1 MPAGRRGGGRP
12 SGDSDGRMS
21 RARRDA
27 LYWAGVLLVA
37 GWGLV
42 QLLPILWMISTSL
55 KPLRQVFALPIQW
68 IPNPPQWTNYPDAW
82 NQFPFAR
89 YFANSFIVSLSV
101 TVLNVLL
108 AGMAG
113 YSLAKY
119 RYFGQRA
126 LFIAVLATLMLPIEV
141 LMVPTFLIVKNL
153 GWLNSYPGLI
163 IPVVADAFGI
173 FLMRQFMLSLPDS
186 LVEAARIDG
195 ASELRTY
202 FRIVV
207 PLTWPAVLTLA
218 IFTWRETWDAFVWPF
233 IIISDD
239 RLRTVPIG
247 LQRFQEQYVTT
258 YNSVMAISTIAMIPM
273 ILLFFFFQRA
283 FIRGI
288 ALSGL
293 KE

>member
-1 MPAGRRGGGRP
+1 VVRRHG
-12 SGDSDGRMS
+12 
-21 RARRDA
+21 AFFW
-27 LYWAGVLLVA
+27 LGVLLVVA
-37 GWGLV
+37 WGIV
-42 QLLPILWMISTSL
+42 QLAPIFWMVSTSL
-55 KPLRQVFALPIQW
+55 KPLSRVFELPIQW
-68 IPNPPQWTNYPDAW
+68 IPRPPQWHNYPEAW
-82 NQFPFAR
+82 NEFPFAR
-89 YFANSFIVSLSV
+89 YFLNSFIVSGSV
-101 TVLNVLL
+101 TILNVFL
-108 AGMAG
+108 AGLAG

-126 LFIAVLATLMLPIEV
+126 LFIAILSSLMLPIEV
-141 LMVPTFLIVKNL
+141 LMVPTFLIVKSL
-153 GWLNSYPGLI
+153 GWLNTYQGLI

-173 FLMRQFMLSLPDS
+173 FLMRQFMLGLPDS

-195 ASELRTY
+195 AGELGTY

-207 PLTWPAVLTLA
+207 PLIWPAVLTLA

-233 IIISDD
+233 IIITDD
-239 RLRTVPIG
+239 ALRTVPIG

-258 YNSVMAISTIAMIPM
+258 YNSVMAISTIAMVPM

-293 KE
+293 KD

>member
-1 MPAGRRGGGRP
+1 VVRRPGV
-12 SGDSDGRMS
+12 
-21 RARRDA
+21 
-27 LYWAGVLLVA
+27 LYWLGVLLVVA
-37 GWGLV
+37 WGIV

-55 KPLRQVFALPIQW
+55 KPLNRVFDLPIQW
-68 IPNPPQWTNYPDAW
+68 IPRPPQWGNYPAAW
-82 NQFPFAR
+82 NEFPFAR
-89 YFANSFIVSLSV
+89 YFVNSFIVSASV
-101 TVLNVLL
+101 TVLNVFL
-108 AGMAG
+108 AGLAG

-126 LFIAVLATLMLPIEV
+126 LFIAILSTLMLPIEV
-141 LMVPTFLIVKNL
+141 LMVPTFLIVKAL
-153 GWLNSYPGLI
+153 GWLNTYQGLI

-173 FLMRQFMLSLPDS
+173 FLMRQFMLGLPDS

-195 ASELRTY
+195 AGELGTY

-207 PLTWPAVLTLA
+207 PLIWPAVLTLA
-218 IFTWRETWDAFVWPF
+218 IFSWRETWDAFVWPF
-233 IIISDD
+233 IIITEDS
-239 RLRTVPIG
+239 LRTVPIG

-258 YNSVMAISTIAMIPM
+258 YNSVMAISTIAMVPM

>member
-1 MPAGRRGGGRP
+1 VVRRPGV
-12 SGDSDGRMS
+12 
-21 RARRDA
+21 
-27 LYWAGVLLVA
+27 LYWLGVLLVVA
-37 GWGLV
+37 WGVV

-55 KPLRQVFALPIQW
+55 KPLNRVFDLPIQW
-68 IPNPPQWTNYPDAW
+68 IPRPPQWGNYPAAW
-82 NQFPFAR
+82 NEFPFAR
-89 YFANSFIVSLSV
+89 YFVNSFIVSASV
-101 TVLNVLL
+101 TVLNVFL
-108 AGMAG
+108 AGLAG

-126 LFIAVLATLMLPIEV
+126 LFIAILSTLMLPIEV
-141 LMVPTFLIVKNL
+141 LMVPTFLIVKAL
-153 GWLNSYPGLI
+153 GWLNTYQGLI

-173 FLMRQFMLSLPDS
+173 FLMRQFMLGLPDS

-195 ASELRTY
+195 AGELGTY

-207 PLTWPAVLTLA
+207 PLIWPAVLTLA
-218 IFTWRETWDAFVWPF
+218 IFSWRETWDAFVWPF
-233 IIISDD
+233 IIITEDS
-239 RLRTVPIG
+239 LRTVPIG

-258 YNSVMAISTIAMIPM
+258 YNSVMAISTVAIIPM
-273 ILLFFFFQRA
+273 VLLFFFFQRA

>member
-1 MPAGRRGGGRP
+1 MVRHHT
-12 SGDSDGRMS
+12 
-21 RARRDA
+21 A
-27 LYWAGVLLVA
+27 LYWIGVLLVA
-37 GWGLV
+37 AWGVV

-55 KPLRQVFALPIQW
+55 KPLRDVFALPVEW
-68 IPNPPQWTNYPDAW
+68 IPRPPQWGNYPAAW
-82 NQFPFAR
+82 GQFPFAR
-89 YFANSFIVSLSV
+89 YFLNSFIVSASV
-101 TVLNVLL
+101 TVLNVFL
-108 AGMAG
+108 AGLAG

-126 LFIAVLATLMLPIEV
+126 LFIAILSTLMLPIEV
-141 LMVPTFLIVKNL
+141 VMVPTFLIVKTL
-153 GWLNSYPGLI
+153 GWLNSYQGLV

-173 FLMRQFMLSLPDS
+173 FLMRQFMLGLPDS

-195 ASELRTY
+195 AGELGTY

-207 PLTWPAVLTLA
+207 PLIWPAVLTLS

-233 IIISDD
+233 IIITSDT
-239 RLRTVPIG
+239 LRTVPIG

-273 ILLFFFFQRA
+273 VLLFFFFQRA
-283 FIRGI
+283 FVRGI

>member
-1 MPAGRRGGGRP
+1 VVRR
-12 SGDSDGRMS
+12 
-21 RARRDA
+21 ATA
-27 LYWAGVLLVA
+27 LYWIGVLLVA
-37 GWGLV
+37 AWGVV
-42 QLLPILWMISTSL
+42 QLLPIVWMISTSL
-55 KPLRQVFALPIQW
+55 KPLRDVFALPVQW
-68 IPNPPQWTNYPDAW
+68 IPNPPQWANYPAAW
-82 NQFPFAR
+82 SQFPFAR
-89 YFANSFIVSLSV
+89 YFLNSFIVSASV
-101 TVLNVLL
+101 TVLNVFL
-108 AGMAG
+108 AGLAG

-126 LFIAVLATLMLPIEV
+126 LFIAILATLMLPIEV
-141 LMVPTFLIVKNL
+141 LMVPTFLIVKSL
-153 GWLNSYPGLI
+153 GWLNTYQGLI
-163 IPVVADAFGI
+163 IPVTADAFGV
-173 FLMRQFMLSLPDS
+173 FLMRQFMLGLPNS

-195 ASELRTY
+195 AGELGTY

-207 PLTWPAVLTLA
+207 PLIWPAVLTLA

-233 IIISDD
+233 IIISSDT
-239 RLRTVPIG
+239 LRTVPIG

-273 ILLFFFFQRA
+273 VLLFFFFQRA

>member
-1 MPAGRRGGGRP
+1 VVRRHT
-12 SGDSDGRMS
+12 
-21 RARRDA
+21 A
-27 LYWAGVLLVA
+27 LYWIGVLLVA
-37 GWGLV
+37 AWGVV

-55 KPLRQVFALPIQW
+55 KPLRDVFALPVEW
-68 IPNPPQWTNYPDAW
+68 IPRPPQWGNYPAAW
-82 NQFPFAR
+82 GQFPFAR
-89 YFANSFIVSLSV
+89 YFLNSFIVSAAV
-101 TVLNVLL
+101 TVLNVFL
-108 AGMAG
+108 AGLAG

-126 LFIAVLATLMLPIEV
+126 LFIAILSTLMLPIEV
-141 LMVPTFLIVKNL
+141 VMVPTFLIVKTL
-153 GWLNSYPGLI
+153 GWLNSYQGLV

-173 FLMRQFMLSLPDS
+173 FLMRQFMLGLPDS

-195 ASELRTY
+195 AGELGTY

-207 PLTWPAVLTLA
+207 PLIWPAVLTLS

-233 IIISDD
+233 IIITSDT
-239 RLRTVPIG
+239 LRTVPIG

-273 ILLFFFFQRA
+273 VLLFFFFQRA
-283 FIRGI
+283 FVRGI

>member
-1 MPAGRRGGGRP
+1 L
-12 SGDSDGRMS
+12 S
-21 RARRDA
+21 RVFD
-27 LYWAGVLLVA
+27 
-37 GWGLV
+37 
-42 QLLPILWMISTSL
+42 LP
-55 KPLRQVFALPIQW
+55 VQW
-68 IPNPPQWTNYPDAW
+68 IPRPPQWHNYPEAW
-82 NQFPFAR
+82 SQFPFAR
-89 YFANSFIVSLSV
+89 YFVNSFIVSASV
-101 TVLNVLL
+101 TALNVFL
-108 AGMAG
+108 AGLAG

-126 LFIAVLATLMLPIEV
+126 LFIAILSTLMLPIEV
-141 LMVPTFLIVKNL
+141 LMVPTFLIVKAL
-153 GWLNSYPGLI
+153 GWLNTYQGLI

-173 FLMRQFMLSLPDS
+173 FLMRQFMLGLPDS

-195 ASELRTY
+195 AGELGTY

-207 PLTWPAVLTLA
+207 PLIWPAVLTLC

-233 IIISDD
+233 IIISEDS
-239 RLRTVPIG
+239 LRTVPIG

-258 YNSVMAISTIAMIPM
+258 YNSVMAISTIAMVPM